1 MRRPPKL
8 LQGSRKDRHLWA
20 LLIPPCE
27 RKVCP
32 QFFLCCLVEVEQL
45 LFKSVLFA
53 RLLLLLRSQDF
64 LDDFFLSV
72 PFGIS
77 ELLAFL
83 THSLGYMKQKEKGT
97 HCYVVPWVL

>member
-8 LQGSRKDRHLWA
+8 LQGSRKDRHHWA

-27 RKVCP
+27 REGMP
-32 QFFLCCLVEVEQL
+32 TIFSMLFEVEQL